1 MSAKAGSMPVL
12 GEKHWWQILVRGIIA
27 LIFGIVVL
35 AWPTA
40 ALIIFAILFG
50 VFVFADGIFTLV
62 AAIKY
67 KASGGR
73 RAWLFVSSIAGIAV
87 GLIIFFLPVVAIP
100 LLILILVFLIAA
112 WALVTGVMELVYAF
126 QANQDTVIRWMF
138 AISGILSIILGILML
153 IKPLIGAL
161 VIAVVVGAY
170 AVLVGILLIILSF
183 RLRSVKAAK

>member
-1 MSAKAGSMPVL
+1 MSAKAGSLPVL

-50 VFVFADGIFTLV
+50 AFVFVDGIFTLV
-62 AAIKY
+62 TAINY
-67 KASGGR
+67 KEGGSR
-73 RAWLFVSSIAGIAV
+73 RSWLYVRGIVGIIV
-87 GLIIFFLPVVAIP
+87 GLIVFFIPIVAIP
-100 LLILILVFLIAA
+100 LLILILVYLIAA
-112 WALVTGVMELVYAF
+112 WALVTGVMELVFAF
-126 QANQDTVIRWMF
+126 QANRDTAIRWMF

-170 AVLVGILLIILSF
+170 AVLAGILLIILSF
-183 RLRSVKAAK
+183 RLRGLKTG

>member
-62 AAIKY
+62 AAINY

>member
-27 LIFGIVVL
+27 LIFGILVL
-35 AWPTA
+35 AWPGL
-40 ALIIFAILFG
+40 ALEIFVIFFG
-50 VFVFADGIFTLV
+50 AFIFVDGIFTLI
-62 AAIKY
+62 AAINY
-67 KASGGR
+67 KAGAGSR
-73 RAWLFVSSIAGIAV
+73 TWLYIRGIAGIIA
-87 GLIIFFLPVVAIP
+87 GLFVFFLPVIAAVA
-100 LLILILVFLIAA
+100 LVILIAA

-126 QANQDTVIRWMF
+126 QANQDNAIRWMF

-170 AVLVGILLIILSF
+170 AVLAGIVLIILSF
-183 RLRSVKAAK
+183 RLRSVKTK